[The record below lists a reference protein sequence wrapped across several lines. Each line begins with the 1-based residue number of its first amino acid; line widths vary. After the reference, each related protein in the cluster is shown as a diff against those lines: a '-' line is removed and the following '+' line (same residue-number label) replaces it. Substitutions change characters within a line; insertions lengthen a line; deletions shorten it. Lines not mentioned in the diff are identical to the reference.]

1 MSNRVYRKA
10 FQNIYHKIL
19 NKPLASMSK
28 PMAHTVDTASKDY
41 LNNKEYTRDE
51 IIENRRRIADVFKR
65 SSTS

>member
-1 MSNRVYRKA
+1 
-10 FQNIYHKIL
+10 
-19 NKPLASMSK
+19 MSK
-28 PMAHTVDTASKDY
+28 PMAHTVDTSNKDY